1 MNIYDVT
8 ILFVTYLGGDMEY
21 LILSQKSKAKIL
33 KYLPTNK
40 DIEKLALYF
49 QNFCDAT
56 RLKIM
61 SALAM
66 CDMCVSDLSN
76 VLQIN
81 QTTISHQLKFL
92 KTQGIVSSVRE
103 GKIIVYSL
111 NEKKVNDIMYL
122 AVSNS

>member
-1 MNIYDVT
+1 
-8 ILFVTYLGGDMEY
+8 MEY
-21 LILSQKSKAKIL
+21 LILSQKSKTKIL

-66 CDMCVSDLSN
+66 CDMCVSDLST
-76 VLQIN
+76 LLRIN

-92 KTQGIVSSVRE
+92 KTQGIVSSIRN